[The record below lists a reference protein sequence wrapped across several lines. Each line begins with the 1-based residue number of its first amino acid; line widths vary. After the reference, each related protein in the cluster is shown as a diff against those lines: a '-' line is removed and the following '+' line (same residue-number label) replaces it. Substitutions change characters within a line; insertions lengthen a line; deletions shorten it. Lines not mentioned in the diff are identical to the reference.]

1 MDDFFPS
8 QPCFH
13 TKNALAP
20 LAVARRLSAAL
31 YKTNVCPVIVCVGS
45 DRVAGDSLGP
55 LTGSLLLREHA
66 ACPLYGCMKNTVTA
80 REIIPLKEFIAKT
93 HPRAPVIAV
102 DAAVGNREETGLIK
116 VCSSP
121 LYPGSGAKKQLGSIG
136 DASLLGIVAGR
147 EEGFPALE
155 RVRYSDVYAMACV
168 LKEAILLVLEQRDRL
183 YAS

>member
-1 MDDFFPS
+1 M
-8 QPCFH
+8 
-13 TKNALAP
+13 NALAP

-31 YKTNVCPVIVCVGS
+31 LKTNVCPVIVCVGS

-55 LTGSLLLREHA
+55 LTGSLLLQEHA

-93 HPRAPVIAV
+93 HPHAPVIAV

-136 DASLLGIVAGR
+136 DVSLLGIVAGR

>member
-1 MDDFFPS
+1 M
-8 QPCFH
+8 
-13 TKNALAP
+13 NALAP

-55 LTGSLLLREHA
+55 LTGSLLLQERA
-66 ACPLYGCMKNTVTA
+66 ASPLYGCMKNTVTA

-102 DAAVGNREETGLIK
+102 DAAVGNREETGLIQ

-136 DASLLGIVAGR
+136 DVSLLGIVAER

-155 RVRYSDVYAMACV
+155 RVRYSGVYAMACV
-168 LKEAILLVLEQRDRL
+168 LKEALLLVLEQRDRL
-183 YAS
+183 YA